1 MNVNHFSEDL
11 IGLKKF
17 ATELE
22 DFIKV
27 EKRFVEGSLVIS
39 LNAPF
44 GSGKTTF
51 LKMWKNE
58 IKNQSPKDSRP
69 IVVDLNAWESDY
81 YGDPLFAIIS
91 GIIESIDKEGKIP
104 KECERLKNLISA
116 AKTVGR
122 TFVTLGNQ
130 LVANTTGIN
139 ALEAVEST
147 KKKQKKDFAPDP
159 FTTYE
164 ERKQAMSHLKKC
176 IRDFVNGHQ
185 PFVLFLVDELDRC
198 RPDYAISYLETVKHL
213 FDCQGAV
220 FLIAA
225 DRHQLKCSAKSAFGE
240 DLNFDEY
247 YRKFIHREATLPA
260 MSDQS
265 CRMITKE
272 YVETYFTNNGE
283 RSCRINICES
293 TKAIVELIEAFKPTF
308 RQIQEIFRI
317 VGHISETSTDQ
328 NGGLFWLT
336 ANAIILMSS
345 LKVNEPTMF
354 DRFGT
359 QRCSPNEAH
368 DLLKQHLSDK
378 SIFEWFGLL
387 LIIGAV
393 EVQENQAFDGILE
406 VVGISTK
413 KEQMD
418 RKTRYIYDHYESYWS
433 NRSDNDSLYTKINEK
448 ITQLSKWN

>member
-1 MNVNHFSEDL
+1 MNVNRFSEDL

-58 IKNQSPKDSRP
+58 IKNQSPKDSQP

-91 GIIESIDKEGKIP
+91 GIIESIKEKS
-104 KECERLKNLISA
+104 KRLENLVSA
-116 AKTVGR
+116 AKKVGR

-130 LVANTTGIN
+130 LLAKTTGVN
-139 ALEAVEST
+139 ALEVAEST
-147 KKKQKKDFAPDP
+147 KEKREEDFAPDT

-164 ERKQAMSHLKKC
+164 KRKKAMSHLKEC

-225 DRHQLKCSAKSAFGE
+225 DRHQLKCSAKSAYGE

-260 MSDQS
+260 MSAQS
-265 CRMITKE
+265 CRMITEE

-283 RSCRINICES
+283 RSCRMNIRES

-317 VGHISETSTDQ
+317 VGHLSETSTDQ
-328 NGGLFWLT
+328 NGGIDYGTGF
-336 ANAIILMSS
+336 IIVLMSL
-345 LKVNEPTMF
+345 LKVNAPAMF
-354 DRFGT
+354 DRLGT
-359 QRCSPNEAH
+359 QRCSPQEAH
-368 DLLKQHLSDK
+368 EFLKQHLSNEK
-378 SIFEWFGLL
+378 VFTWFDMLL
-387 LIIGAV
+387 NSGAV
-393 EVQENQAFDGILE
+393 EVKKNLSPDEFLKTI
-406 VVGISTK
+406 GISTRR
-413 KEQMD
+413 EQENEGFLYAYN
-418 RKTRYIYDHYESYWS
+418 RYQHNPYGLRISTQV
-433 NRSDNDSLYTKINEK
+433 YTK